1 MIAKDPEVRVMG
13 IFRDHGMTRP
23 YCCFRPQLRVATTNQ
38 NGLWRTAGRWSGAA
52 TLDLVS
58 IASHCLSLIREH
70 GPLSADELG
79 AACLADGVTTA
90 RQPAAAATS
99 ALSWNMD
106 GRAFRVGDRFHAV
119 SELLEGRWLT
129 LDRSAD
135 EPATANLNI
144 DLACLTGLIA
154 REGLALAGGGILKA
168 RRYGDEPWTGPD
180 GWLPEGDI
188 LGLRLLGG
196 TAELRA
202 VVIDEAAEKR
212 GECLVERLSAGN
224 RNGSFGYGERRK
236 AASQGLLALLAE
248 DDDLLREP
256 VPPLST
262 LLPPPAAEL
271 RSPAW
276 DVPPPFWPTVHIHMS
291 PELYG
296 QLDQVAP
303 AIGAR
308 LDHWLTDQMVWL
320 ADSPLMHAV
329 VQAAE
334 LADYDRGENPAW
346 NASPAVLP
354 FQRPRGE

>member
-1 MIAKDPEVRVMG
+1 V
-13 IFRDHGMTRP
+13 
-23 YCCFRPQLRVATTNQ
+23 QVATGSDNV
-38 NGLWRTAGRWSGAA
+38 LWMGPTRLLSAA
-52 TLDLVS
+52 TLDHVT

-79 AACLADGVTTA
+79 AACLADGVTVS
-90 RQPAAAATS
+90 RQPASAVAS

-129 LDRSAD
+129 FDRSAD
-135 EPATANLNI
+135 EPAPANPGV
-144 DLACLTGLIA
+144 DLACLTGLIE
-154 REGLALAGGGILKA
+154 RDGLALAGGGIVKT
-168 RRYGDEPWTGPD
+168 RRYGYEPWTGPD
-180 GWLPEGDI
+180 GWLPEGEI

-224 RNGSFGYGERRK
+224 RNRSFGYGERHK
-236 AASQGLLALLAE
+236 AAGEGLLALLAQ

-256 VPPLST
+256 VPPLSS
-262 LLPPPAAEL
+262 LLPPPPEEL
-271 RSPAW
+271 RRNAG
-276 DVPPPFWPTVHIHMS
+276 DAPPPFWPTVHIHLS

-296 QLDQVAP
+296 QLDQVAG
-303 AIGAR
+303 AMGAR

-329 VQAAE
+329 VRAAE
-334 LADYDRGENPAW
+334 LAEYDRGGRYVDYRGENPARD
-346 NASPAVLP
+346 ASPAVLP
-354 FQRPRGE
+354 FPRPRGGDLGAS